1 MDIEV
6 SADTYIIASITVC
19 NISVFYFELHGV
31 ALLCKNLLLIKQGLI
46 PKVSE
51 MSRWL
56 KFDQ

>member
-6 SADTYIIASITVC
+6 SADIYIIASITIC
-19 NISVFYFELHGV
+19 NISVFYFEPHGV

-51 MSRWL
+51 MSWWL
-56 KFDQ
+56 KYDQ